1 MYDYKVIPAPKRGTK
16 AKGVKTH
23 EDRFSLA
30 LQDLMNTEAADGW
43 EFTRAETLPSEEK
56 SGFRSSTV
64 VYRSVLVFRKAIPVE
79 MPDVVAPAPVA
90 APMVAPEP
98 VYEPAEI
105 APEFSD
111 LEESQQPQDSS
122 NASA

>member
-16 AKGVKTH
+16 AKGVKTP
-23 EDRFSLA
+23 EARFSLA
-30 LQDLMNTEAADGW
+30 LQDLMNAEAVDGW
-43 EFTRAETLPSEEK
+43 EFVRAETLPSEEK

-79 MPDVVAPAPVA
+79 MPEVVAPAPVA
-90 APMVAPEP
+90 APEP
-98 VYEPAEI
+98 VYEEPEI
-105 APEFSD
+105 TSEISD
-111 LEESQQPQDSS
+111 LDEPEPHDTS